1 MTGNGYDGWRKNYHF
16 SKRFRWFHGKI
27 SEEPNCQNQ
36 NVNKQ
41 KILFLKCLKMNFIN
55 QLYMN
60 SDRDGVID
68 KKNSF
73 ATFSFSSR
81 HSLQESSLTVT
92 AAALSSFRGGIVLWK
107 WRAESERATIQVS
120 ELREQHNKQSNSVW
134 RASTVRLLLREILVA
149 TRTVVGDVVVVVV
162 FIRMRE

>member
-1 MTGNGYDGWRKNYHF
+1 MHKVDGYSDRNHLLRELQAKL
-16 SKRFRWFHGKI
+16 
-27 SEEPNCQNQ
+27 
-36 NVNKQ
+36 NVCKQ

-92 AAALSSFRGGIVLWK
+92 AEAAALSSFRGGIVLWK

-149 TRTVVGDVVVVVV
+149 TRTVVVGDVDVVVV